1 MSVNLNTETFT
12 PDENCEWEDKWE
24 DKWTEDE
31 YENNKWTEA
40 EYERY
45 WDEAERW
52 ADF

>member
-1 MSVNLNTETFT
+1 MSVNLNTITFT
-12 PDENCEWEDKWE
+12 HDENERIED
-24 DKWTEDE
+24 
-31 YENNKWTEA
+31 

>member
-12 PDENCEWEDKWE
+12 PDENCEWE